1 MTLFKMKQ
9 DSQKEMRKEMFDN
22 DGSFHGTAVLQR
34 LPVKTVTAAVIFREN
49 QRLARLQVMI
59 LVRHIKARTDLLRV
73 QVPMT
78 HNQGV
83 GISPAKL
90 FQQGTQGNALG
101 IRSGVSRLSVLRQS
115 ADVTDSNRMP
125 VMVLAM
131 CPDHFFGPARF
142 NSPVRGNDVMI
153 TAAYPAQ
160 RAVVA
165 VDVCHPKGTARP
177 IGRTVH
183 DNQCNGSHKCIFR

>member
-1 MTLFKMKQ
+1 MKQ
-9 DSQKEMRKEMFDN
+9 DSQKEMSKEMFDN
-22 DGSFHGTAVLQR
+22 DGSFHSSSRFATFTGGNRDGCRHFQR
-34 LPVKTVTAAVIFREN
+34 KLA
-49 QRLARLQVMI
+49 LARLQVMI

-83 GISPAKL
+83 GISPAKP
-90 FQQGTQGNALG
+90 FQQVAQGNALG

-183 DNQCNGSHKCIFR
+183 DNQCNGSHKCTFR

>member
-1 MTLFKMKQ
+1 
-9 DSQKEMRKEMFDN
+9 
-22 DGSFHGTAVLQR
+22 
-34 LPVKTVTAAVIFREN
+34 
-49 QRLARLQVMI
+49 MI

-73 QVPMT
+73 QVPMS

-83 GISPAKL
+83 GISPVKL
-90 FQQGTQGNALG
+90 LQQVAQGNALG
-101 IRSGVSRLSVLRQS
+101 IRPSVGRLSVLRQS

-142 NSPVRGNDVMI
+142 NSPVRRNDVMV

-165 VDVCHPKGTARP
+165 VDVCHPKGTACP

-183 DNQCNGSHKCIFR
+183 DNQCNGSHRPLAIAPPAAPVINNSMNLTM